1 MVSTPNFYYKDSKG
15 TNVAICV
22 PVRDYVTS
30 SFTFSLSMLMKK
42 CGETNQKTSLHMVM
56 GSEVAMQRQQ
66 LVEQALETACT
77 HILWLDS
84 DMLFPSNLLQALLSH
99 EKDIIACNYSTRVE
113 PHRPVAFDNPGNLDS
128 RVLSG
133 EGLQSVF
140 AVGAG
145 CMLVKRQVYEQMP
158 RPHYS
163 VTWNDDYSNMVGEDI
178 FFCEKAREHGYE
190 IWVEKTLS
198 NSIGHSGTKIYT
210 LKGDCNV

>member
-1 MVSTPNFYYKDSKG
+1 
-15 TNVAICV
+15 
-22 PVRDYVTS
+22 
-30 SFTFSLSMLMKK
+30 
-42 CGETNQKTSLHMVM
+42 
-56 GSEVAMQRQQ
+56 
-66 LVEQALETACT
+66 
-77 HILWLDS
+77 
-84 DMLFPSNLLQALLSH
+84 LSH

>member
-1 MVSTPNFYYKDSKG
+1 MVSVPNYYYKSNKG

-30 SFTFSLSMLMKK
+30 SFTFSLAMLTKQ
-42 CGETNQKTSLHMVM
+42 CGKTNQKMSLHMVM

-66 LVEQALETACT
+66 LVDEALETDCT

-84 DMLFPSNLLQALLSH
+84 DMVFPSNLLQALLSH
-99 EKDIIACNYSTRVE
+99 DKDIVACNYSTRVE

-128 RVLSG
+128 RLGSG
-133 EGLQSVF
+133 EGLTSVF

-145 CMLVKRQVYEQMP
+145 CMLVKREVYQKLSK
-158 RPHYS
+158 PHYS
-163 VTWNDDYSNMVGEDI
+163 VEWNDDYSNMVGEDI
-178 FFCEKAREHGYE
+178 FFCQKAKDNGYE
-190 IWVEKTLS
+190 IWVDQTMS
-198 NSIGHSGTKIYT
+198 NSIGHSGTKLYT